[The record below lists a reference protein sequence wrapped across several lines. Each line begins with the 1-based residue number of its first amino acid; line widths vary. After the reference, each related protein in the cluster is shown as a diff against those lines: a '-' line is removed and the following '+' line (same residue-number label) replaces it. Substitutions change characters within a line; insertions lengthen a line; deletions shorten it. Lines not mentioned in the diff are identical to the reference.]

1 MITRTF
7 TKSKV
12 IGERV
17 YKDENGEIVTVPL
30 SEVFEGIFTERNVMA
45 TLQKKYKGSII
56 SIKDVVFTKEKRQMT
71 NEVFL
76 LNSEVVE

>member
-1 MITRTF
+1 MIRRTF

>member
-7 TKSKV
+7 TKARV

-17 YKDENGEIVTVPL
+17 YQDENGKIVTLPL
-30 SEVFEGIFTERNVMA
+30 SDVFEGIFTEKNAMA
-45 TLQKKYKGSII
+45 AVHKKYKSSII
-56 SIKDVVFTKEKRQMT
+56 SIEDVVFTKEKRQMT
-71 NEVFL
+71 NETFL